1 MVWQIYLYTNDVSMS
16 SYKLFGSIGILIGF
30 LGLFSCKLQEPSWD
44 TQLLSPLVKSN
55 LTIHNLLD
63 SDLYKSDSSHL
74 VNLVFSKSLY
84 DLSIDS
90 LINFT
95 DTSARKTFK
104 IDSLSLYSTSVE
116 YPITLG
122 AIARNAGSTG
132 QLILFLQGS
141 TQVIPSIP
149 AISSGAIN
157 INADTLFTTMTLKDG
172 KLDVRLFNCLPIDI
186 TDVKFELKNEAN
198 GALVVTGLFPL
209 IPVNAEVS
217 QTFDLAGKT
226 VEGKLVAQLISLS
239 SPGSRGVPVL
249 IDTANSIKATLKVYD
264 LHPVTA
270 TAIWPKQN
278 LINSAYYF
286 QLKNL
291 PVELKETRIKS
302 GKARIILY
310 STLQDSVRFSY
321 SLPGAIKNGVPLK
334 AYKVLDPAP
343 PGGSSRFIRDE
354 DLSGYTWDL
363 SGQNQDSF
371 NLAFNEV
378 IGSVDS
384 TGIMKTFSVEDS
396 IYIELGF
403 LDLRPEY
410 ARGYLRDTTLFA
422 GPSLIDLDFFNRI
435 KSGKLLLDQAKL
447 SIDFENK
454 VGVDLEFKLNE
465 FNSINHKNNQSIA
478 LSATE
483 INKPI
488 FIPRASDQN
497 GHLPIKATNTS
508 VRLDEKNSNLTDFI
522 NNLPDQISYAL
533 QLKANPLGN
542 VSQHRDFIYE
552 DEFMNL
558 NMNLELPMVLQS
570 KGLTICDT
578 MEMDLTK
585 GDLSGIQS
593 GNLHAFF
600 NNGFPLDV
608 KAQLFILDQNNAIID
623 TLLNGANVI
632 AAAKESIPSS
642 NYIPQLSQ
650 INIPVD
656 KIKIDRLLN
665 SGKLLLIAVL
675 DTQPV
680 GQGVR
685 IYDTGVLNFQMTA
698 DFVYRVE

>member
-1 MVWQIYLYTNDVSMS
+1 MDCGKRNT
-16 SYKLFGSIGILIGF
+16 LFLLLTCLLIIG
-30 LGLFSCKLQEPSWD
+30 SCKLQEPTWD
-44 TQLLSPLVKSN
+44 TQLLTPLVKSS

-63 SDLYKSDSSHL
+63 SDLYKTDSSHL

-90 LINFT
+90 LVNFT

-141 TQVIPSIP
+141 TQVIPAIP
-149 AISSGAIN
+149 SISSGAIN
-157 INADTLFTTMTLKDG
+157 ISADTLFTTMSLRDG
-172 KLDVRLFNCLPIDI
+172 KLDVRLFNGLPIDI
-186 TDVKFELKNEAN
+186 TDVKFELKNEQK
-198 GALVVTGLFPL
+198 GDVVVTGTFPL
-209 IPVNAEVS
+209 IAVNSEVS

-226 VEGKLVAQLISLS
+226 VEGKLIAQLISLS
-239 SPGSRGVPVL
+239 SPGSKGVPVL

-264 LHPVTA
+264 LHPITA

-286 QLKNL
+286 RLKNL

-321 SLPGAIKNGVPLK
+321 SLPGAIKNGIPLK

-343 PGGSSRFIRDE
+343 PGGSSRFERDE

-384 TGIMKTFSVEDS
+384 TGVMKTFSVEDS

-403 LDLRPEY
+403 IDLRPEY
-410 ARGYLRDTTLFA
+410 ARGYLRDTTLLA

-465 FNSINHKNNQSIA
+465 FNSINNKTKEVIA
-478 LSATE
+478 LNSSE

-488 FIPRASDQN
+488 FIPRATDQN
-497 GHLPIKATNTS
+497 GQLPINATYTNIK
-508 VRLDEKNSNLTDFI
+508 LDENNSNLTNFI

-542 VSQHRDFIYE
+542 VSNHKDFIYE

-558 NMNLELPMVLQS
+558 NMNLELPLILQS
-570 KGLTICDT
+570 QGLTICDT
-578 MEMDLTK
+578 LEMDLTK

-593 GNLHAFF
+593 GNLHTFF
-600 NNGFPLDV
+600 NNGFPFEL
-608 KAQLFILDQNNAIID
+608 KAQLFVLDQNNVIID
-623 TLLNGANVI
+623 TLLDGSNKI
-632 AAAKESIPSS
+632 LAASNILPGS
-642 NYIPQLSQ
+642 NYNPQLSR
-650 INIPVD
+650 IDIPVD
-656 KIKIDRLLN
+656 KQSIDRLLN

-675 DTQPV
+675 DTQPT
-680 GQGVR
+680 GQSAR
-685 IYDTGVLNFQMTA
+685 IYDTGKLDFQMTA
-698 DFVYRVE
+698 DFIYKVD

>member
-1 MVWQIYLYTNDVSMS
+1 MN
-16 SYKLFGSIGILIGF
+16 FGNLNALILLLTCSLIIG
-30 LGLFSCKLQEPSWD
+30 SCKLQEPSWD
-44 TQLLSPLVKSN
+44 TQLLTPLVKSS

-63 SDLYKSDSSHL
+63 SDLYKTDSSHL

-104 IDSLSLYSTSVE
+104 IDSLSLYSTTVE

-141 TQVIPSIP
+141 TQVIPAIP
-149 AISSGAIN
+149 SISSGAIN
-157 INADTLFTTMTLKDG
+157 INADTLFTTMSLRDG
-172 KLDVRLFNCLPIDI
+172 KLDVRLFNGLPIDI
-186 TDVKFELKNEAN
+186 TDVKFELKNQQK
-198 GALVVTGLFPL
+198 GDVVVTGVFPL
-209 IPVNAEVS
+209 ISVNSEVS

-226 VEGKLVAQLISLS
+226 VEGKLIAQLISLS
-239 SPGSRGVPVL
+239 SPGSKGVPVL

-264 LHPVTA
+264 LHPITA

-286 QLKNL
+286 QLRNL

-343 PGGSSRFIRDE
+343 PGGSSRFERDE

-384 TGIMKTFSVEDS
+384 TGVMKTFSVEDS

-403 LDLRPEY
+403 IDLRPEY

-422 GPSLIDLDFFNRI
+422 GPSLIDLDFFNRL

-465 FNSINHKNNQSIA
+465 FNSINNKTNQVIA
-478 LSATE
+478 LSSME

-488 FIPRASDQN
+488 FIPRATDQN
-497 GHLPIKATNTS
+497 GQLPINATYTNI
-508 VRLDEKNSNLTDFI
+508 RLDENNSNLTNFI

-542 VSQHRDFIYE
+542 VSNHRDFIYE
-552 DEFMNL
+552 NEFMNL
-558 NMNLELPMVLQS
+558 NMNLELPLILQS
-570 KGLTICDT
+570 QGLTICDT
-578 MEMDLTK
+578 LEMDLTK

-593 GNLHAFF
+593 GNLHTFF
-600 NNGFPLDV
+600 NNGFPFEL
-608 KAQLFILDQNNAIID
+608 KAQLFVLDQNNVIID
-623 TLLNGANVI
+623 TLLDGTHKI
-632 AAAKESIPSS
+632 LAATNILPGS
-642 NYIPQLSQ
+642 NYNPQLSR
-650 INIPVD
+650 IDIPVD
-656 KIKIDRLLN
+656 KQSIDRLLN

-675 DTQPV
+675 DTQPT
-680 GQGVR
+680 GQSAR
-685 IYDTGVLNFQMTA
+685 IYDTGKLDFQMTA
-698 DFVYRVE
+698 DFIYRVD

>member
-1 MVWQIYLYTNDVSMS
+1 MNFG
-16 SYKLFGSIGILIGF
+16 KLSTPIWLFCCFWLIN
-30 LGLFSCKLQEPSWD
+30 SCKLQEPSWD
-44 TQLLSPLVKSN
+44 TQLLTPLVKSS
-55 LTIHNLLD
+55 LSIHNILD
-63 SDLYKSDSSHL
+63 SDLYKTDSSHL

-104 IDSLSLYSTSVE
+104 IDSLSLYSTTVE

-141 TQVIPSIP
+141 TQVIPAIP

-157 INADTLFTTMTLKDG
+157 INADTLFTTMSLRDG
-172 KLDVRLFNCLPIDI
+172 KLDVRLFNGLPIDI
-186 TDVKFELKNEAN
+186 TDVKFELKNEAR
-198 GALVVTGLFPL
+198 GDVVVTGLFPL
-209 IPVNAEVS
+209 IAVNSEVS

-226 VEGKLVAQLISLS
+226 VEGKLIAQLISLS
-239 SPGSRGVPVL
+239 SPGSKGVPVL
-249 IDTANSIKATLKVYD
+249 IDTANSIKASLKVYD
-264 LHPVTA
+264 LHPITA

-334 AYKVLDPAP
+334 AFKVLDPAP

-384 TGIMKTFSVEDS
+384 TGVMKTFSVNDS

-422 GPSLIDLDFFNRI
+422 GPSLINLDFFNRI
-435 KSGKLLLDQAKL
+435 KSGKLLLDQASL

-465 FNSINHKNNQSIA
+465 FNSLNKKNNQSIA
-478 LSATE
+478 LSSSE

-488 FIPRASDQN
+488 FIPRATDQN
-497 GHLPIKATNTS
+497 GQLPINASYTS
-508 VRLDEKNSNLTDFI
+508 IKLDENNSNLTDFI

-542 VSQHRDFIYE
+542 VSNHRDFIYE
-552 DEFMNL
+552 NEFMNL
-558 NMNLELPMVLQS
+558 NMNLELPLILKSQ
-570 KGLTICDT
+570 GLTICDT
-578 MEMDLTK
+578 LEMDLKK

-593 GNLHAFF
+593 GNLHTFF
-600 NNGFPLDV
+600 NNGFPFDI
-608 KAQLFILDQNNAIID
+608 KAQLFVLDQNSVIID
-623 TLLNGANVI
+623 TLLDGSHKI
-632 AAAKESIPSS
+632 LAATGTLPGS
-642 NYIPQLSQ
+642 NYTPQLSR
-650 INIPVD
+650 IDIPVD
-656 KIKIDRLLN
+656 KRSIDRLLS
-665 SGKLLLIAVL
+665 SGILLLIAVL
-675 DTQPV
+675 DTQPT
-680 GQGVR
+680 GQSAR
-685 IYDTGVLNFQMTA
+685 IYDTGKLDFQMTA
-698 DFVYRVE
+698 DFIYRVD